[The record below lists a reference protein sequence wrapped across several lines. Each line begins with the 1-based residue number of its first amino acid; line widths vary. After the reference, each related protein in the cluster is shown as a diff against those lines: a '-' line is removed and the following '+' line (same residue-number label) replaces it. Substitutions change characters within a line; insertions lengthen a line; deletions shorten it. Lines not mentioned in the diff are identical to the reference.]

1 MKMLEDLE
9 EVVPGELDKTA
20 PEIIWLQID
29 TSESNKERDE
39 LWPGDDGVTWCS
51 ESIGGLE
58 IQYVRADFYTDMA
71 KRLEATERDAA
82 SAAPVAW
89 MIEWDS
95 EDDGRK
101 CCPRKGQDKPRL
113 DCFPEGTT
121 AYPLFATS
129 QQTSA
134 VPRRTGE
141 R

>member
-1 MKMLEDLE
+1 MSKRTFGEVQEVIKELRCISLQGTCDIEAEML
-9 EVVPGELDKTA
+9 TA
-20 PEIIWLQID
+20 YA
-29 TSESNKERDE
+29 ERIKADE
-39 LWPGDDGVTWCS
+39 
-51 ESIGGLE
+51 
-58 IQYVRADFYTDMA
+58 M
-71 KRLEATERDAA
+71 
-82 SAAPVAW
+82 APVAW